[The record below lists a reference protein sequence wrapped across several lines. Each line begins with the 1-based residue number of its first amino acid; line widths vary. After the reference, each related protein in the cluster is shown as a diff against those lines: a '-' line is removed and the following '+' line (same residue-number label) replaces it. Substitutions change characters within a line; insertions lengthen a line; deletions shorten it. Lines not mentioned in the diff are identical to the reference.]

1 MSRPW
6 RAANRKPAPLVAS
19 RAEWRGLA
27 TLARSCASQALAGE
41 VPADAGP
48 LLTLGARASR
58 ADFGVLDREAGFA
71 TGETARALTRL
82 TSAFAG
88 VNTSAAT
95 RAAIAP
101 ALTAVAELLD
111 DQLHALNAAEFQ
123 RAHEGR
129 PEVWG

>member
-1 MSRPW
+1 MTRPW
-6 RAANRKPAPLVAS
+6 GTRNRKPPPLVAS
-19 RAEWRGLA
+19 RAEWRGLTA
-27 TLARSCASQALAGE
+27 LARSCATQALTGA
-41 VPADAGP
+41 VPADDGP

-88 VNTSAAT
+88 VSTPAAV
-95 RAAIAP
+95 RQAMAP
-101 ALTAVAELLD
+101 ALSAVAELLD